1 MYTPTLAAPPALP
14 VSFQQPPQPA
24 LRDLLAAE
32 ALYGAGLRRG
42 ARVLLADRCEESLAR
57 QLEAIVGPLGL
68 VACADS
74 LGSPQTAGPDPRR
87 VFDIVFDRSTDAQ
100 DAQLAGRLRALAQ
113 RLRPGGVLMLQQPP
127 AAADDDDVFET
138 GFDRLDTGDD
148 PRSGAHV
155 DHANVVDHADAAD
168 HAVGSGTADRLA
180 ALRISRAMRCAGLT
194 SIRWRAADSFGRHV
208 RRLLDEAGAADDEPP
223 VVPVTVWA
231 QR

>member
-1 MYTPTLAAPPALP
+1 MYSPTLAAPSALP
-14 VSFQQPPQPA
+14 FSLQQPPQPA
-24 LRDLLAAE
+24 LQDLLAAE

-68 VACADS
+68 VACGDS
-74 LGSPQTAGPDPRR
+74 GSSPQTAGPDPRR
-87 VFDIVFDRSTDAQ
+87 VFDIVFDRSTGAH

-138 GFDRLDTGDD
+138 GFDRLDTADD
-148 PRSGAHV
+148 PHYGAGV
-155 DHANVVDHADAAD
+155 AHADHADHAD
-168 HAVGSGTADRLA
+168 HVAGSGTADRLA
-180 ALRISRAMRCAGLT
+180 ALRISRAMRCAGLS

-208 RRLLDEAGAADDEPP
+208 RRLLDEAGAADDEQP

>member
-1 MYTPTLAAPPALP
+1 MYTPTLAAPSALP
-14 VSFQQPPQPA
+14 FSFQQPPQPA

-68 VACADS
+68 VACGDT

-87 VFDIVFDRSTDAQ
+87 VFDIVFDRSTDAH

-127 AAADDDDVFET
+127 AAADADDVFET
-138 GFDRLDTGDD
+138 GFDRLDSSNHPHD
-148 PRSGAHV
+148 GAHV
-155 DHANVVDHADAAD
+155 DHAGHAA
-168 HAVGSGTADRLA
+168 GSATADRLA

-208 RRLLDEAGAADDEPP
+208 RRLLDEAGAADDEQP

>member
-1 MYTPTLAAPPALP
+1 MYTPALAAPSALP
-14 VSFQQPPQPA
+14 RRLPLPLPLPQPDPA
-24 LRDLLAAE
+24 FQDLLAAE

-42 ARVLLADRCEESLAR
+42 ARVLLADGGEESLAR
-57 QLEAIVGPLGL
+57 HLEAIVGPMGVVALG
-68 VACADS
+68 DS
-74 LGSPQTAGPDPRR
+74 HGRPQTAGPDPRR
-87 VFDIVFDRSTDAQ
+87 SFDIIFDRSTAAH

-138 GFDRLDTGDD
+138 GFDRLDTAAE
-148 PRSGAHV
+148 PQYGAHAV
-155 DHANVVDHADAAD
+155 QPDHAA
-168 HAVGSGTADRLA
+168 GSGTADRLA

-194 SIRWRAADSFGRHV
+194 TIRWRAADSFGSHL
-208 RRLLDEAGAADDEPP
+208 RRLLDEIGAAHDQRP